1 MDSVLVV
8 IGFTSYKNYCRHLH
22 PKIFDS
28 LTYKNKELAFIDE
41 KSYPRLLRYPTG
53 EEICAAQRQIG
64 IEIAREKGYDWIF
77 QLDIDAEPPVD
88 IIERMLEVDYP
99 LVGGLLA
106 ARGNSWQLIGHNY
119 KDRQKLER
127 VWLKPEEVD
136 RNQVVDGISGGT
148 LLIRS
153 NIFCRVDLTGYVGP
167 STIPLRFTADDE
179 FYQIKVYN
187 SFKLKPKV
195 CSSARSWHYSDD
207 GRAYRVWGEVKQWR
221 EY

>member
-88 IIERMLEVDYP
+88 IRRRRSSDSH
-99 LVGGLLA
+99 
-106 ARGNSWQLIGHNY
+106 R
-119 KDRQKLER
+119 
-127 VWLKPEEVD
+127 
-136 RNQVVDGISGGT
+136 SGSRCG
-148 LLIRS
+148 
-153 NIFCRVDLTGYVGP
+153 F
-167 STIPLRFTADDE
+167 E
-179 FYQIKVYN
+179 
-187 SFKLKPKV
+187 
-195 CSSARSWHYSDD
+195 
-207 GRAYRVWGEVKQWR
+207 
-221 EY
+221 